1 MSQHDNPPLEPDNL
15 VALLEWLAASR
26 PGDTA
31 YVFLQDADEGALR
44 MTYAELRDAAK
55 RIAVHLLG
63 SGCGQDQP
71 VLLIFNPGLDYICA
85 FFGCLYAGAIP
96 VPAYPPAH
104 ARRLERLQAVAV
116 DAGARFALTVSDEL
130 SRIAAFETQQGKRLA
145 VECWLAID
153 RADGNAGDW
162 TDPGL
167 DSSRIAFL
175 QYTSG
180 STGAPKGVM
189 VTHRNLFANLA
200 AMTAEGKMGRDE
212 VMVYWLPP
220 YHDFGLIGGIL
231 QPLVLG
237 CTVVLMR
244 PAAFLLNPYRWL
256 KAITDYRATVAG
268 APNFAFDLCVR
279 SITQAQRATLDLS
292 SLRVLA
298 SGAEPVRPGT
308 LEKFTAAFAPHGFNP
323 AAWFAA
329 YGMAEATLLIAF
341 GWGIRFRGQPRCLPF
356 SRSALQKGAAV
367 AADDEHDRIAL
378 ASHGSAITGHR
389 LIIVDPQTLRRSESG
404 RVGEI
409 WVSGPSVAQGYW
421 QRAEDTRRSF
431 AGEVAE
437 PADGERYLRTGDLGF
452 LHEGELYIC
461 GRLKDLI
468 ILNGLNIYPQDVELA
483 AFESHAK
490 LRENGT
496 IAFAVDRDD
505 TEKWSSCRSWRSASR
520 SRAACSRA
528 WPRPSP

>member
-1 MSQHDNPPLEPDNL
+1 MSKNDQTLPRDPDTL
-15 VALLEWLAASR
+15 VALLESLAATR
-26 PGDTA
+26 PDDTA
-31 YVFLQDADEGALR
+31 YVFLQDGDEGESR
-44 MTYAELRDAAK
+44 MTYAELRDAA
-55 RIAVHLLG
+55 RRVAVHLLG
-63 SGCGQDQP
+63 NGCGQDDP

-85 FFGCLYAGAIP
+85 LFGCLYAGAIP

-116 DAGARFALTVSDEL
+116 DAGARFALTVSEEL
-130 SRIAAFETQQGKRLA
+130 SRIASFETQQGKRLP
-145 VECWLAID
+145 VERWLAID
-153 RADGNAGDW
+153 RADSDAGDW

-167 DSSRIAFL
+167 DGSRIAFL

-189 VTHRNLFANLA
+189 VTHRNLFANVA
-200 AMTAEGKMGRDE
+200 AMTAEGRMGRDE

-279 SITQAQRATLDLS
+279 SITSAQRATLDLS

-341 GWGIRFRGQPRCLPF
+341 GWAIRFQGQPRCLPF
-356 SRSALQKGAAV
+356 SRSALQKGMAV
-367 AADDEHDRIAL
+367 AADDEADRSPWPAMAAL
-378 ASHGSAITGHR
+378 
-389 LIIVDPQTLRRSESG
+389 
-404 RVGEI
+404 
-409 WVSGPSVAQGYW
+409 
-421 QRAEDTRRSF
+421 
-431 AGEVAE
+431 
-437 PADGERYLRTGDLGF
+437 
-452 LHEGELYIC
+452 
-461 GRLKDLI
+461 
-468 ILNGLNIYPQDVELA
+468 
-483 AFESHAK
+483 
-490 LRENGT
+490 
-496 IAFAVDRDD
+496 
-505 TEKWSSCRSWRSASR
+505 
-520 SRAACSRA
+520 
-528 WPRPSP
+528 

>member
-200 AMTAEGKMGRDE
+200 AMTAEGKMGRDRG
-212 VMVYWLPP
+212 
-220 YHDFGLIGGIL
+220 HGLLVAAVSRLRPDRRHSAAAGAGLHGGADAAGGVPVE
-231 QPLVLG
+231 PLSLAQG
-237 CTVVLMR
+237 DHGLSRHGRRRAQFRLR
-244 PAAFLLNPYRWL
+244 PLRPL
-256 KAITDYRATVAG
+256 DYAGTAGDAGSEQSARSRQWRRAG
-268 APNFAFDLCVR
+268 APRHAGKIHRSLRAARIRSCGLVRCLRHGRGHLADCVR
-279 SITQAQRATLDLS
+279 LGYPVPGAAQVSAVFAVGLAEGRGGRGRRRARSDH
-292 SLRVLA
+292 
-298 SGAEPVRPGT
+298 P
-308 LEKFTAAFAPHGFNP
+308 
-323 AAWFAA
+323 
-329 YGMAEATLLIAF
+329 
-341 GWGIRFRGQPRCLPF
+341 GQP
-356 SRSALQKGAAV
+356 
-367 AADDEHDRIAL
+367 
-378 ASHGSAITGHR
+378 
-389 LIIVDPQTLRRSESG
+389 
-404 RVGEI
+404 
-409 WVSGPSVAQGYW
+409 W
-421 QRAEDTRRSF
+421 QRHHRAS
-431 AGEVAE
+431 A
-437 PADGERYLRTGDLGF
+437 
-452 LHEGELYIC
+452 H
-461 GRLKDLI
+461 
-468 ILNGLNIYPQDVELA
+468 
-483 AFESHAK
+483 H
-490 LRENGT
+490 
-496 IAFAVDRDD
+496 
-505 TEKWSSCRSWRSASR
+505 CRSRD
-520 SRAACSRA
+520 AAA
-528 WPRPSP
+528 